1 MELPAW
7 FNITHALPYLGTES
21 RLMYLVHNLIPMFSD
36 LTFDQILQM
45 GQKTFTVF
53 SFLLIGPD
61 PLMTR
66 IQSHIRAVKEP
77 LYCLKEEREEES
89 NSKESLSMAFLGLA
103 MKKELG
109 NGVGREKTHSHI

>member
-1 MELPAW
+1 
-7 FNITHALPYLGTES
+7 
-21 RLMYLVHNLIPMFSD
+21 MYLVHNLIPMFSD
-36 LTFDQILQM
+36 LTFDQIYFYSQM